1 MWTFLTELTKAAA
14 TVVPKLWGGG
24 SKATPVADTENPAA
38 ARAGTA
44 AGAAANAASHAAG
57 KSKAK

>member
-1 MWTFLTELTKAAA
+1 MWEFFAALA
-14 TVVPKLWGGG
+14 KTTADLVSSLWGKGNK
-24 SKATPVADTENPAA
+24 SEPVADTVNASA